1 MTLKINGELI
11 PQEAID
17 YEYRRLVQ
25 FYSDFMPQSQIQAQS
40 DILKRRAKEQAIRAK
55 LLLMEAER
63 LDISVSDT
71 QIDEQEELLT
81 KQFGGKEAFLLH
93 CQQQGISREAVR
105 KNIKMGCRVDNLI
118 KKVTEGIPDTTEAE
132 MKEHFEQHKDE
143 YKLAP
148 RVQIQHI
155 LITLQSDDQDEYES
169 ALERLLEIK
178 NQIEAGADF
187 ADMASAYSDCPSG
200 KRTGGSLGWISKGS
214 VIPEVEEV
222 IFSIK
227 VGQISGV
234 VKTPLGLHIFK
245 KNAEEEG
252 TEPTFEEVADK
263 IREFLRHVKRS
274 NALSAYVNDLR
285 TKAIIEED

>member
-1 MTLKINGELI
+1 MTLKVNGELI

-25 FYSDFMPQSQIQAQS
+25 FYSDFMSQSQIQAQT
-40 DILKRRAKEQAIRAK
+40 DILKRRAKEQAIGAK
-55 LLLMEAER
+55 LLLIEAER
-63 LDISVSDT
+63 LDIPVSET
-71 QIDEQEELLT
+71 QIDEQEDLLV
-81 KQFGGKEAFLLH
+81 KQVGSKEAFLLH
-93 CQQQGISREAVR
+93 CQQQGISIETVR
-105 KNIKMGCRVDNLI
+105 KNIKLGCQVDNLVQ
-118 KKVTEGIPDTTEAE
+118 KVTAGIPDPTEAE

-143 YKLAP
+143 YMLAP
-148 RVQIQHI
+148 RVQVQHI
-155 LITLQSDDQDEYES
+155 LIALQSDDPDEYES

-222 IFSIK
+222 IFSMK

-234 VKTPLGLHIFK
+234 VKTSLGLHIFK

-252 TEPTFEEVADK
+252 AELTFEEVADR
-263 IREFLRHVKRS
+263 IREFLRHVKRG
-274 NALSAYVNDLR
+274 NALSDYVNDLK